1 MKNKLI
7 KKPGVFLDRDG
18 VINYDYGYVHK
29 IKDFKIRKGVIKGLR
44 FLTKKGYLL
53 FIITNQS
60 GIAKGIFTEKEYKIF
75 TKKIKKIF
83 KKKGVFFKQI
93 YYCPYHPKATIK
105 KYRKITNL
113 RKPGNLMIENIRKKW
128 KINIKTSFM
137 IGDKKTDQLAAKK
150 SKIYFEYPKKNF
162 SDQVK
167 KILRMVI

>member
-1 MKNKLI
+1 MNKTLI
-7 KKPGVFLDRDG
+7 KK
-18 VINYDYGYVHK
+18 NCK
-29 IKDFKIRKGVIKGLR
+29 IDSFY
-44 FLTKKGYLL
+44 F
-53 FIITNQS
+53 
-60 GIAKGIFTEKEYKIF
+60 
-75 TKKIKKIF
+75 
-83 KKKGVFFKQI
+83 
-93 YYCPYHPKATIK
+93 CPYHPKATIK
-105 KYRKITNL
+105 KYKRTTNL